1 MRYPHTDLWL
11 SIIGDLVSAAYTNQR
26 YPLYD
31 KIIKNNPDIKVEPI
45 YVLNVPVIFLG
56 FNSKGLEM
64 WKSKDGKKLYIMY

>member
-1 MRYPHTDLWL
+1 MRKLM
-11 SIIGDLVSAAYTNQR
+11 S
-26 YPLYD
+26 D
-31 KIIKNNPDIKVEPI
+31 KELKAVIKKFGLNPDIKVEPL